1 MSMTMLPIG
10 SLIGVSA
17 AGAQQN
23 PPVNQPGV
31 TDSEIRVGGVGTV
44 SNDPTGNNPGGPA
57 FDGTQAY
64 FDYINA
70 SKDKG
75 VCGRKL
81 VLSSKRDDSLA
92 NNRQEIQGLLD
103 DNVFAALPDTQGAFG
118 LAEVRRADA
127 PHKSIVMQRDGVE
140 IGFAENGGDSE
151 QDGAAIL
158 ISNIDRARA
167 EFQANGLEIGDGRI
181 DERDGVEYQ
190 VFFVVAPDGLCYY
203 FHQPL
208 SEQAKA

>member
-1 MSMTMLPIG
+1 MSRG
-10 SLIGVSA
+10 RVRVGRWGALIAVIALVGAFGVSS

-44 SNDPTGNNPGGPA
+44 TSDPTGNNPGGPA

-81 VLSSKRDDSLA
+81 VLSSKRDDALA
-92 NNRQEIQGLLD
+92 NNRQEVQGLLD
-103 DNVFAALPDTQGAFG
+103 DNLFAALPMATSMLTGDD
-118 LAEVRRADA
+118 LL
-127 PHKSIVMQRDGVE
+127 IRDGVP
-140 IGFAENGGDSE
+140 NY
-151 QDGAAIL
+151 
-158 ISNIDRARA
+158 
-167 EFQANGLEIGDGRI
+167 GR
-181 DERDGVEYQ
+181 
-190 VFFVVAPDGLCYY
+190 L
-203 FHQPL
+203 
-208 SEQAKA
+208 